1 MEYTTLR
8 NGVQIPM
15 LGYGT
20 YQIPAEDTKRCV
32 LEALSVGYRSI
43 DTAQGYFNE
52 EGVGEA
58 VAQCGI
64 PPGKAV
70 PDRQGLD
77 QQRRV

>member
-32 LEALSVGYRSI
+32 LEALSVG
-43 DTAQGYFNE
+43 
-52 EGVGEA
+52 
-58 VAQCGI
+58 
-64 PPGKAV
+64 
-70 PDRQGLD
+70 
-77 QQRRV
+77 

>member
-32 LEALSVGYRSI
+32 L
-43 DTAQGYFNE
+43 
-52 EGVGEA
+52 
-58 VAQCGI
+58 
-64 PPGKAV
+64 
-70 PDRQGLD
+70 
-77 QQRRV
+77 

>member
-43 DTAQGYFNE
+43 DTA
-52 EGVGEA
+52 
-58 VAQCGI
+58 
-64 PPGKAV
+64 
-70 PDRQGLD
+70 
-77 QQRRV
+77 

>member
-1 MEYTTLR
+1 MEYTILR

-52 EGVGEA
+52 VRH
-58 VAQCGI
+58 
-64 PPGKAV
+64 PPGRAV